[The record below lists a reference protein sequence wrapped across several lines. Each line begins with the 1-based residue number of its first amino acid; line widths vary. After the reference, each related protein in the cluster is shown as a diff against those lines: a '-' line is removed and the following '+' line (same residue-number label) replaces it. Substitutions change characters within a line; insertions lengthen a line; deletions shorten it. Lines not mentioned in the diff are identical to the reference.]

1 MDYFYGENWND
12 NVIPSMI
19 IDRPVVEPT
28 EDELQNLKD
37 KIKKLEEENEK
48 LRREDNDKIVYT
60 KKIENTDIYAI
71 ELNKGETI
79 IIKIE
84 E

>member
-1 MDYFYGENWND
+1 
-12 NVIPSMI
+12 MI

>member
-1 MDYFYGENWND
+1 
-12 NVIPSMI
+12 MI

-48 LRREDNDKIVYT
+48 LRREDNDKIVYA

-79 IIKIE
+79 VIKIE